1 MTRKRMQLGQ
11 RGEQLALEAVKQI
24 GYRPVHLNYRCPLGE
39 LDLIAKDGDTLVFI
53 EIKTRSAGDTGP
65 AKEAVDRRK
74 QRRLSR
80 LALNYLKTHGGLDT
94 RSRFDVVAVG
104 LSEDQPKIEIVKN
117 AFELLY

>member
-1 MTRKRMQLGQ
+1 MELGQ
-11 RGEQLALEAVKQI
+11 RGEKLALEAI
-24 GYRPVHLNYRCPLGE
+24 ERNGYRPVHLNYRCPLGE
-39 LDLIAKDGDTLVFI
+39 LDLIARDGDTLVFI
-53 EIKTRSAGDTGP
+53 EIKTRSSSDTGP

-80 LALNYLKTHGGLDT
+80 LALNYLKTHGGVDT